1 MLSKLQN
8 IEGID
13 VGVYKDDGLAVSRLN
28 PQRTEAVKKRLCEI
42 FREEGLRLTIE
53 ANKTVVDYLD
63 VTLDLAK
70 DEYRPYIKP
79 NDKPLYVHRQSNH
92 PSSVLKNIPRGV
104 NDRLSRLSSNETVFS
119 SAIPLY
125 QQALIDS
132 GYDFKLK
139 YNPEA
144 GSDSQSKRNRR
155 RTRQIVWFNPPYSMN
170 IETNIGQEFL
180 KLIDNFPQ
188 NNILAPVMKRNK
200 VKVSFRT
207 MKNMDQIISS
217 HNIRVQNPERSE
229 DAAPKPHC
237 NCQRARKSEC
247 PLPGQCH
254 TDQNG
259 RVESIVYRAK
269 IQREDTVATEF

>member
-1 MLSKLQN
+1 M
-8 IEGID
+8 
-13 VGVYKDDGLAVSRLN
+13 
-28 PQRTEAVKKRLCEI
+28 
-42 FREEGLRLTIE
+42 
-53 ANKTVVDYLD
+53 
-63 VTLDLAK
+63 TLDLAK

-188 NNILAPVMKRNK
+188 NNILATIINISKGK
-200 VKVSFRT
+200 LSYRT
-207 MKNMDQIISS
+207 MKNMNQIITSNNAKVQANLSES
-217 HNIRVQNPERSE
+217 H
-229 DAAPKPHC
+229 
-237 NCQRARKSEC
+237 
-247 PLPGQCH
+247 
-254 TDQNG
+254 
-259 RVESIVYRAK
+259 
-269 IQREDTVATEF
+269 EDTIVP